1 MGAGLIELSNTAP
14 EQCFGLGK
22 KGPDD
27 VGTRRRHLVQR
38 TRVARTLTRKEKHD
52 GHDVSKMLTHPD
64 DLLESGWDILC
75 TLSWPEKGG
84 VAIATEVVAT
94 WRPSSRHICDDRFV
108 GHPG

>member
-1 MGAGLIELSNTAP
+1 
-14 EQCFGLGK
+14 
-22 KGPDD
+22 
-27 VGTRRRHLVQR
+27 
-38 TRVARTLTRKEKHD
+38 
-52 GHDVSKMLTHPD
+52 MLTHLD